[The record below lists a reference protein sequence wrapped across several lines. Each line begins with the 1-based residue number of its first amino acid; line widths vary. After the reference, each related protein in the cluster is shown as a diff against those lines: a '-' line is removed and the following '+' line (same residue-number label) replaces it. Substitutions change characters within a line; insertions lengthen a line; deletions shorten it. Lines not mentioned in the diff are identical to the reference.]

1 MKSSPTL
8 IERSTAATIRHLR
21 LTTNSNAEDRAMQ
34 EHPVQLKQFQTYID
48 GKWVSA
54 VSGKTFET
62 FNPYSGEPWAL
73 IPECEAAD
81 IDIAVEAASRAFESG
96 PWPALTHTAR
106 GKVMRRI
113 AGLIEQNADYLGQ
126 IEVRDNGKLISE
138 MAAQTKYMPEWF
150 YYYGGLADKIHGA
163 VVPVDRADHFTYI
176 LKEPIGVCAFIIPW
190 NSPLMLT
197 AWKLAPA
204 LAAGCTV
211 VIKPS
216 EYTSASLLE
225 FMRLV
230 IAEADLPPGVVN
242 VVTGYGA
249 MAGEPLVTHPKVAKV
264 AFTGGTATGARVNE
278 LAAKS
283 FKKVSLELGGKSPN
297 IVFDDCILD
306 DAVSGAVSGIFAATG
321 QTCIAGS
328 RLLVQ
333 ETIHDVFV
341 EKLVAMARQA
351 RLGDPSRAETQVGPV
366 TTPPQYN
373 KILGY
378 IDIAKGEGAKC
389 VLGGGPATK
398 EEGGGRYFVKPTI
411 FTGVE
416 NSMRIAQ
423 EEVFGPVLSVIKF
436 TDEEAAI
443 RIANDIAYGLGAGVW
458 TQSVRRAHTMAK
470 RIKAG
475 TVWVNT
481 YRAVSFLMPF
491 GGYKASGIG
500 RENGAEAIEAFLQ
513 SKSVWIN
520 NGLGGGNPFVMKTA
534 S

>member
-1 MKSSPTL
+1 MPD
-8 IERSTAATIRHLR
+8 TAPKL
-21 LTTNSNAEDRAMQ
+21 Q
-34 EHPVQLKQFQTYID
+34 QFQTYID
-48 GKWVSA
+48 GKWA
-54 VSGKTFET
+54 AAHSGKTFES
-62 FNPYSGEPWAL
+62 FDPYTGKAWAAL
-73 IPECEAAD
+73 PECGPEDAAL
-81 IDIAVEAASRAFESG
+81 AVEAASRAFDDG
-96 PWPALTHTAR
+96 PWPSLTATAR
-106 GKVMRRI
+106 GKALRRI
-113 AGLIEQNADYLGQ
+113 AGLIEKHAEYLAR

-138 MAAQTKYMPEWF
+138 MLAQMKYLPEWF
-150 YYYGGLADKIHGA
+150 IYYGGLADKVQGA
-163 VVPVDRADHFTYI
+163 VVPVDRPEHFNYI
-176 LKEPIGVCAFIIPW
+176 LREPVGVCAFILPW
-190 NSPLMLT
+190 NSPLML
-197 AWKLAPA
+197 AGWKLAPA
-204 LAAGCTV
+204 LAAGCTA

-242 VVTGYGA
+242 VVTGFGA
-249 MAGEPLVTHPKVAKV
+249 VIGEALVTHPKVAKV
-264 AFTGGTATGARVNE
+264 AFTGGTVTGARVNE

-297 IVFDDCILD
+297 IVFDDCIME

-333 ETIHDVFV
+333 DSIHDVFV

-351 RLGDPSRAETQVGPV
+351 KLGDPCQFETQVGPV
-366 TTPPQYN
+366 TTPPQYR
-373 KILGY
+373 KVLSY

-389 VLGGGPATK
+389 VLGGGPAGK
-398 EEGGGRYFVKPTI
+398 EEGGGIYFVKPTI
-411 FTGVE
+411 FTEVLNG
-416 NSMRIAQ
+416 MRIAQ

-436 TDEEAAI
+436 KDEEDAV

-458 TQSVRRAHTMAK
+458 TQSVRRAHSVAR
-470 RIKAG
+470 RIRAG

-481 YRAVSFLMPF
+481 YRAVSPLMPF
-491 GGYKASGIG
+491 GGYKASGLG
-500 RENGAEAIEAFLQ
+500 RENGIEAIDGYLQ

-520 NGLGGGNPFVMKTA
+520 NGPGGGNPFIMKTA

>member
-1 MKSSPTL
+1 MLDK
-8 IERSTAATIRHLR
+8 
-21 LTTNSNAEDRAMQ
+21 
-34 EHPVQLKQFQTYID
+34 PVKLKEFQTYID
-48 GKWVSA
+48 GKWVNA
-54 VSGKTFET
+54 ASGKTFHT
-62 FNPYSGEPWAL
+62 FDPYTGEPWAL
-73 IPECEAAD
+73 IPECGAED
-81 IDIAVEAASRAFESG
+81 VNRAVEAASRAFESG
-96 PWPALTHTAR
+96 PWPGLSQTAR
-106 GKVMRRI
+106 GKALRRI
-113 AGLIEQNADYLGQ
+113 AQLIEKHADYLAE

-138 MAAQTKYMPEWF
+138 MNAQTKYMPEWF
-150 YYYGGLADKIHGA
+150 YYYGGLADKIQGA
-163 VVPVDRADHFTYI
+163 VVPIDRPDHFNYI
-176 LKEPIGVCAFIIPW
+176 LREPVGVCTFILPW
-190 NSPLMLT
+190 NSPLMLA

-216 EYTSASLLE
+216 EYTSASMLE
-225 FMRLV
+225 FCRLV
-230 IAEADLPPGVVN
+230 IQEADLPPGVIN

-249 MAGEPLVTHPKVAKV
+249 VVGEPLVTHPKVAKV

-278 LAAKS
+278 LAART

-297 IVFDDCILD
+297 IVFDDAILD
-306 DAVSGAVSGIFAATG
+306 DAVSGAISGIFAATG

-333 ETIHDVFV
+333 ETIHDQFV

-351 RLGDPSRAETQVGPV
+351 KLGDPSKFDTQVGPV
-366 TTPPQYN
+366 TTPPQYE

-398 EEGGGRYFVKPTI
+398 EEGGGKYFVKPTI
-411 FTGVE
+411 LTGVD
-416 NSMRIAQ
+416 NRMRIAQ

-436 TDEEAAI
+436 KDEDDAV
-443 RIANDIAYGLGAGVW
+443 RIANDIAYGLGSGVW
-458 TQSVRRAHTMAK
+458 TQSVKRAHTMARK
-470 RIKAG
+470 IRAG

-491 GGYKASGIG
+491 GGYKASGLG
-500 RENGAEAIEAFLQ
+500 RENGAEAIEGYLQ

-520 NGLGGGNPFVMKTA
+520 NGPGGGNPFVMKTA
-534 S
+534 G